1 MADTADY
8 AALKAPISA
17 DKPCG
22 EYLEDTQAMAAFDAL
37 RLFGQTMPPAE
48 APDWR
53 GIRAMARDALGQSK
67 DFRLLAHLAACDLRL
82 SGLPALSGLLDVAAH
97 WIEQYW
103 DGVYPP
109 IDDDA
114 IFRRNALNSF
124 ADRFAMVDGLRRLA
138 LVSHPQLGR
147 VSIRD
152 IEGGAEPAGDAEGAV
167 HVDAAAVFASV
178 ATADLASLQQQ
189 AKAAIGSLKQIDGK
203 MRDAGGSEA
212 APDFDALLSALVL
225 VDRTVGQHLAG
236 RGGDEPAAA
245 GTDADGQSNPPG
257 GTTVAVGSIRTRQ
270 DAIRALDAVATW
282 FRQNEPS
289 SPVPMF
295 VDRAKRLV
303 SMDFL
308 DILADVAPDGV
319 GQARSAG
326 GIRDN

>member
-1 MADTADY
+1 MAETADY
-8 AALKAPISA
+8 EALKAPISA

-22 EYLEDTQAMAAFDAL
+22 EYLEDTQTMSGFDAL
-37 RLFGQTMPPAE
+37 RLFGQTVPASE
-48 APDWR
+48 PPDWR
-53 GIRAMARDALGQSK
+53 DIRSRATDALGKSK

-82 SGLPALSGLLDVAAH
+82 QGLAALAGLLDVAAH

-124 ADRFAMVDGLRRLA
+124 ADRFAVVDGLRRLS

-147 VSIRD
+147 VSLRD
-152 IEGGAEPAGDAEGAV
+152 IEGGGEQATEGAAV
-167 HVDAAAVFASV
+167 VDVVSVFAS
-178 ATADLASLQQQ
+178 ASTEDLASLQQQ
-189 AKAAIGSLKQIDGK
+189 AKAAIASLKRIDAK
-203 MRDAGGSEA
+203 MRDSGGPEA
-212 APDFDALLSALVL
+212 APDFDGLLSPLAL
-225 VDRTVGQHLAG
+225 VDRTVGQQLAA
-236 RGGDEPAAA
+236 RGGADPEAAAA
-245 GTDADGQSNPPG
+245 GDQTAGSPG
-257 GTTVAVGSIRTRQ
+257 ATTVAVGSIRSRQ
-270 DAIRALDAVATW
+270 DAVRALDAVAMW

-326 GIRDN
+326 GIKDN